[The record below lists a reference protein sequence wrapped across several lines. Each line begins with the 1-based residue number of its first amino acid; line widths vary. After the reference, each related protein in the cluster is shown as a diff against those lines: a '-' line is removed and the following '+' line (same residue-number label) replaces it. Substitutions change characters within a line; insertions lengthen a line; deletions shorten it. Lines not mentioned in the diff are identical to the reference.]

1 MEVIGVYRFTLP
13 EELYI
18 PIGLIILS
26 GLATLALV
34 LIIFLYL
41 RRRRVEV
48 ANRNM
53 DTPEVIVSGNINI
66 AAIAFIGHMQKSK
79 RDAARAS
86 FVHSLRHIFRAPAKA
101 LLGLVLAMFVVISLG
116 WLYSTINSMEQ
127 ELERLLD
134 ESHITAQITRDPE
147 DNRHFGD
154 WQAYFQQTPISQASL
169 DALIE
174 TGFVDELYLEALWQ
188 FSFVRPVTQ
197 PNLPPRASVEY
208 QSHII
213 LGISHWGGF
222 GDIDIEFAPGF
233 AEENFAFGTSHTP
246 IPIIIR
252 REMLA
257 SQHLTLG
264 ERAIIVESFGE
275 TEIRAQVRIIG
286 VFDNI
291 DQTHAINHFGD
302 TRGIIIMP
310 LEALRHKVAEHKIFE
325 FLDPSG
331 FTYMTVRISIDP
343 SRNHQLNDLH
353 DDIQDALEQN
363 DLGSYM
369 GPMPL
374 VLLIDNEVEAMLIP
388 NMQENLELL
397 RLIFPIAISVSI
409 AMAMGV
415 SILTML
421 RNAKN
426 VAIMRALGKA
436 ANYIR
441 FSLFMWQVLVC
452 ITGIALGLAV
462 LYILEL
468 RMGNAFAIAPLVMA
482 GMYFAGAVMGTIIG
496 VVAVGAKH
504 PLDLLLIRE

>member
-1 MEVIGVYRFTLP
+1 MYRFTLP

-18 PIGLIILS
+18 PIGLITLS

-34 LIIFLYL
+34 LTISLYL
-41 RRRRVEV
+41 RRRRVKV

-79 RDAARAS
+79 GDAARAS
-86 FVHSLRHIFRAPAKA
+86 FAHSLRHIFRAPAKP
-101 LLGLVLAMFVVISLG
+101 LLVLTLAMFFVVSLG

-134 ESHITAQITRDPE
+134 ESHITAQIARDPE
-147 DNRHFGD
+147 DYRHFGD
-154 WQAYFQQTPISQASL
+154 WQAYFQQAPISQASL

-213 LGISHWGGF
+213 LGISHLDGF

-257 SQHLTLG
+257 SQNLTLG

-286 VFDNI
+286 VFDNA
-291 DQTHAINHFGD
+291 DHAINHFGD
-302 TRGIIIMP
+302 TRGVIIMP
-310 LEALRHKVAEHKIFE
+310 LEALGHKVAEHMIFE
-325 FLDPSG
+325 AWDTSG
-331 FTYMTVRISIDP
+331 LTYMTVRISIDP
-343 SRNHQLNDLH
+343 SRNHQLSDLH
-353 DDIQDALEQN
+353 DDIQDVLEQN

-374 VLLIDNEVEAMLIP
+374 VLLIDNEIEAMLIP

-409 AMAMGV
+409 AMAMGI
-415 SILTML
+415 SILIML
-421 RNAKN
+421 RNTKN

-436 ANYIR
+436 ACYIR
-441 FSLFMWQVLVC
+441 FSLFMWQILVC
-452 ITGIALGLAV
+452 IVGIALGLAV

-468 RMGNAFAIAPLVMA
+468 RMGNAFAIAPLVIA

-496 VVAVGAKH
+496 VVAVAAKH